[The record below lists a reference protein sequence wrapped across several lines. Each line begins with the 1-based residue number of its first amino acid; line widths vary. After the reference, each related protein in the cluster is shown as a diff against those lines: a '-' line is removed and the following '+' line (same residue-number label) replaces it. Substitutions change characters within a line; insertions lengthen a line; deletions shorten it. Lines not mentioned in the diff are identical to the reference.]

1 MPPAKPEAQ
10 SGRRFWGGVWQA
22 GRLPRPGL
30 WPGLAALRAANAAPK
45 PAAFA
50 PRLPVPGKRG
60 AAWALRENKKQ
71 GVIKIKKLMGSRPLG
86 GQKPARLWQK
96 PEPPPLRGG
105 SGRLPISFFI
115 LMRKK
120 SLAPVICNK
129 KQSPSLI
136 KIHLLKGI

>member
-22 GRLPRPGL
+22 SRLPRPGL

-60 AAWALRENKKQ
+60 AACALRENKKQ
-71 GVIKIKKLMGSRPLG
+71 GVIKIKKLMGG
-86 GQKPARLWQK
+86 DGRLAGRS
-96 PEPPPLRGG
+96 PPG
-105 SGRLPISFFI
+105 SGRSQSRPRFAGEAAGSP
-115 LMRKK
+115 
-120 SLAPVICNK
+120 LAF
-129 KQSPSLI
+129 LF
-136 KIHLLKGI
+136 